1 MIAERA
7 WSGTHPWI
15 SANQAFQAGV
25 AGAYLQRVGGDAP
38 VVFVVDLGGASPL
51 SSTSEAFHVIRT
63 QLPAEAIPRTL
74 VYLGAADD
82 LLAGKPT
89 LRPSPSTFDQASL
102 QHWPSVRAVLD
113 EHPIALSMPAFDRG
127 FATSVASHPEWA
139 VAPTLAVLQ
148 GPRPPGPYAP
158 AAAVP
163 TALSAVRL
171 ALLWAGFLAVLTV
184 IGLGW
189 AAAFVQT
196 GAVERFAAAP
206 AFGIAA
212 VVLVGLVADRLGVH
226 PSGAAA
232 VAIVVVAA
240 ALGGVLAAIRLRRD
254 VSPGPS
260 RRPAAG
266 PAAASP
272 PG

>member
-1 MIAERA
+1 MTVTATVT
-7 WSGTHPWI
+7 GVP
-15 SANQAFQAGV
+15 AGPVLLEV
-25 AGAYLQRVGGDAP
+25 AGLR
-38 VVFVVDLGGASPL
+38 L
-51 SSTSEAFHVIRT
+51 IRLT
-63 QLPAEAIPRTL
+63 
-74 VYLGAADD
+74 
-82 LLAGKPT
+82 
-89 LRPSPSTFDQASL
+89 
-102 QHWPSVRAVLD
+102 
-113 EHPIALSMPAFDRG
+113 RG
-127 FATSVASHPEWA
+127 
-139 VAPTLAVLQ
+139 
-148 GPRPPGPYAP
+148 R
-158 AAAVP
+158 
-163 TALSAVRL
+163 
-171 ALLWAGFLAVLTV
+171 VLTV